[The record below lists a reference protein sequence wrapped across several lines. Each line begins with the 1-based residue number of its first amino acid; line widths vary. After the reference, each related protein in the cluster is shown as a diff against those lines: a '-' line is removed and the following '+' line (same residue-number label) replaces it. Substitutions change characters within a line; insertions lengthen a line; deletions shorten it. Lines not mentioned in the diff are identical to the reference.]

1 MKHKIRKKILSVRE
15 KHKKEDR
22 FCKDCMIKDKMFS
35 LPEFKKAKIILF
47 YVSIKGEVRTDKM
60 ISESLDKGKRIL
72 VPFADLKKK
81 RLLISE
87 INDLDDLSPGA
98 FGIPEPK
105 SPKEFPLEKID
116 LVVIPGIAFDS
127 KGNRVGYG
135 MGFYDRFLKKLKSHV
150 PLIALAYD
158 LQIVNRI
165 PTDGK
170 DVRLHKIITEKEIIE
185 C

>member
-1 MKHKIRKKILSVRE
+1 MKHLIRKKILSVRE
-15 KHKKEDR
+15 SHDESER
-22 FCKDCMIKDKMFS
+22 FCKDCMIKDNFFS

-47 YVSIKGEVRTDKM
+47 YVSIKGEVRTEKM
-60 ISESLDKGKRIL
+60 ISESLEKGKRTL
-72 VPFADLKKK
+72 VPFTNLKKK
-81 RLLISE
+81 TLLISE

-105 SPKEFPLEKID
+105 NPKEFALEKTD
-116 LVVIPGIAFDS
+116 LVIIPGIAFDR
-127 KGNRVGYG
+127 KGNRAGYG
-135 MGFYDRFLKKLKSHV
+135 VGFYDRLLKNLKPHV

-158 LQIVNRI
+158 LQIVSEI

-170 DVRLHKIITEKEIIE
+170 DVRVHKILTEKEIIE

>member
-1 MKHKIRKKILSVRE
+1 MKHKIRKKILSLRE
-15 KHKKEDR
+15 SHKDEDR
-22 FCKDCMIKDKMFS
+22 LCKDCMIKDKFFS
-35 LPEFKKAKIILF
+35 LPEYRKAKIILF
-47 YVSIKGEVRTDKM
+47 YVSIKGEVRTEKM
-60 ISESLDKGKRIL
+60 ISESLEKGKRIL
-72 VPFADLKKK
+72 VPFADLKNK

-87 INDLDDLSPGA
+87 INDLDDLSPGS

-105 SPKEFPLEKID
+105 SPREFPLEGID
-116 LVVIPGIAFDS
+116 LVVIPGIAFDR

-135 MGFYDRFLKKLKSHV
+135 MGFYDRFLKTLRKGT

-158 LQIVNRI
+158 LQIVRKI

-170 DVRLHKIITEKEIIE
+170 DVRVNKIITEKEIIE

>member
-1 MKHKIRKKILSVRE
+1 MKHLIRKKILSARE
-15 KHKKEDR
+15 NHKGEDR
-22 FCKDCMIKDKMFS
+22 FCKDCAIKGKMFS

-47 YVSIKGEVRTDKM
+47 YVSVRGEVRTDKM
-60 ISESLDKGKRIL
+60 ISESLEKGKRIL
-72 VPFADLKKK
+72 VPFANLKEKT
-81 RLLISE
+81 LLISE
-87 INDLDDLSPGA
+87 INNLDELEPGA

-105 SPKEFPLEKID
+105 KPKDFPLDKID
-116 LVVIPGIAFDS
+116 LVVIPGIAFDK

-135 MGFYDRFLKKLKSHV
+135 MGFYDRFLKTLKKNI

-158 LQIVNRI
+158 LQIVNHI

-170 DVRLHKIITEKEIIE
+170 DVRIHKIITEKEIIE